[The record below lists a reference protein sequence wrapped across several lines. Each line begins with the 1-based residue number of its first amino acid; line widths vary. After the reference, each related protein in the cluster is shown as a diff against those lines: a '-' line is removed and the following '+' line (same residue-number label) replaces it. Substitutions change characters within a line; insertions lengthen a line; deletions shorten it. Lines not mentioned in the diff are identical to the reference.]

1 MLQAKDAELPPQAFE
16 KRKSPCLIVT
26 DRENVDRRRE
36 DMGGGGPSPQ
46 DKER

>member
-16 KRKSPCLIVT
+16 KKSPCLIVT

-46 DKER
+46 DKTR